1 MKNNNKTHT
10 LKLFKGAATDQPFSV
25 YTIPRD
31 GKFIKAG
38 NAYIAVSEDSEIFS
52 IANGTNPRAVNAD
65 SKRVAEIR
73 HTLENTPGFAVYNG
87 GMCIVIDDD
96 SLVWN
101 VEESTIS
108 FSCNEEGCGHYDGQ
122 HSREAVRQGAA
133 KAANQMFQ
141 IQFVEH
147 SFFEDERAIR
157 VAAETWNARSNQKPH
172 SEINQRGSFEDFKS
186 SLSSQHVVN
195 IGWRENERNSS
206 GEIIRKEC
214 NMGRVAALLYT
225 AAPVLRSAK
234 LDLGETMHTML
245 RRGDKAAS
253 IFEDADKV
261 ADLRRLYPMG
271 DAILELHDYIQTT
284 LRTGYALGAQE
295 GESIDDLAI
304 LRKSNKNDLKKPV
317 EKRKQ
322 LSQMLFN
329 ATTVEV
335 GLMPEYIQPIMYGLL
350 KNVLKTNRK
359 TGEVH
364 YQHRLSIDDV
374 KAIWDESA
382 YDVLTM
388 LNDAFEKNFTTRFNS
403 RRAEFG
409 CWSHIWSECCNIIE
423 ETIDSGTLTTTTSL
437 AAK

>member
-1 MKNNNKTHT
+1 MNNLFT
-10 LKLFKGAATDQPFSV
+10 LDLYMGAADDQPWSQM
-25 YTIPRD
+25 TIKKD
-31 GKFIKAG
+31 GKFMKSG
-38 NAYIAVSEDSEIFS
+38 TAYIHITEDSQLFNIP
-52 IANGTNPRAVNAD
+52 NGTNPRAVNPE
-65 SKRVAEIR
+65 SPRVKAIL
-73 HTLENTPGFAVYNG
+73 HTLENDPGFAVYNG
-87 GMCIVIDDD
+87 GMCIVIDDG
-96 SLVWN
+96 SLSVDN
-101 VEESTIS
+101 ETGTIS
-108 FSCNEEGCGHYDGQ
+108 FSCNDQGCGHYDGQ

-133 KAANQMFQ
+133 TAKDQMFQ
-141 IQFVEH
+141 IMVVER
-147 SFFEDERAIR
+147 SFFPTDAAQRR
-157 VAAETWNARSNQKPH
+157 AAETWNARSVQKPH

-186 SLSSQHVVN
+186 SLSSQHVAN

-234 LDLGETMHTML
+234 LDLGDTMYTML

-261 ADLRRLYPMG
+261 VDLKRLYPMG

-284 LRTGYALGAQE
+284 LRTGYAVKAQE

-364 YQHRLSIDDV
+364 YQHRLTIDDV
-374 KAIWDESA
+374 KSIWDESA

-423 ETIDSGTLTTTTSL
+423 ETIDSGTLTTTASL